1 MTFSPVDVNG
11 RFTAEYAAYTHLV
24 IANRVQSRVN
34 GNSVIPKDS
43 MTFEQFMEAIQENQ
57 VVNDKYDRPIS
68 AQELRNNQIYMQH
81 NGYDPFARQR
91 FDMIVRAYELGLV
104 DENGILIASSEMEG

>member
-1 MTFSPVDVNG
+1 MTFSPVDANG

-24 IANRVQSRVN
+24 IANRVQSQIN
-34 GNSVIPKDS
+34 GKGYSKDP

-57 VVNDKYDRPIS
+57 TVNGKYDRPIS
-68 AQELRNNQIYMQH
+68 VQERKNNQIYMQH
-81 NGYDPFARQR
+81 NLYAPFARQR

-104 DENGILIASSEMEG
+104 DENGILISSSEMEG